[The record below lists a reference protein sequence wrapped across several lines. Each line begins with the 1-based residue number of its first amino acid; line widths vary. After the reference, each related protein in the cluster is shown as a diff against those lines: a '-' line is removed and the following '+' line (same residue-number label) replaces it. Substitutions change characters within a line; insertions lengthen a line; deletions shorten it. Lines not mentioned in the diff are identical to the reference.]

1 MPSLRDAMKK
11 SLPTTDELF
20 SSQKERDEEKL
31 AKIREIPLSEI
42 DDFPDHPFG
51 VREDEDMEQLVESIK
66 RNGVMTAAVV
76 RPKDDGRYELISGHR
91 RKRACELAGIDT
103 LPCDVKELDRD
114 EAVIMMV
121 ESNLQRSTILP
132 SEKAFAYRMRLEAM
146 KRQAG
151 RPGKENS
158 APVGPNFGT
167 RSNQELADQSPDGK
181 TQIQRYIRLTYL
193 IPPLLDLVDDGR
205 MKMRPAVELSYL
217 SPEEQ
222 VALSKEIE
230 ETDATPSHAQ
240 AIIMRELSEKDELTA
255 REISKIL
262 SEEKPNQREQFRM
275 PRERIS
281 KFFPRDATPK
291 QIEETIIRALELYER
306 HRNRANER

>member
-146 KRQAG
+146 KRQG
-151 RPGKENS
+151 QRTDLTS
-158 APVGPNFGT
+158 SPVATKLSGG
-167 RSNQELADQSPDGK
+167 RSNEELGEQVGESKDQVR
-181 TQIQRYIRLTYL
+181 RYIRLTYL

-222 VALSKEIE
+222 VALKKEIE

-240 AIIMRELSEKDELTA
+240 AITMRELSEKDGLTA